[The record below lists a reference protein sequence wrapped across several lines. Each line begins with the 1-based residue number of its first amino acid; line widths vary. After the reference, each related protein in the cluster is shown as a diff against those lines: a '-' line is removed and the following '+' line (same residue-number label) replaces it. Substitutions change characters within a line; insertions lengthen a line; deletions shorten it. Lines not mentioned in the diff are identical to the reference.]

1 MQINLEEKIA
11 LVTGSSKGIGKAIAH
26 SLAKAEAT
34 VFITARGKEDLE
46 NTAKEFLKQGLQVYP
61 LVADLTSNRDIKKLV
76 SQIIDKFN
84 TIDILVNNVGGVHDF
99 TKFEDINDE
108 QWQNMFESNFFS
120 NVKITREVLPYMQKQ
135 KSGRII
141 NISSESAVQP
151 DAVIPHYN
159 AAKAAINS
167 ITKTLSKAYINDGIL
182 INAVSPAFIMTPQ
195 IKSIIEERSKN
206 QNVSPEK
213 FIDTFNKQF
222 RPGAQNFRP
231 GKPEE
236 VAALVTFLASQHAS
250 FITGANMRVD
260 GGSVSTI

>member
-1 MQINLEEKIA
+1 MQINLKGKVA

-34 VFITARGKEDLE
+34 VIITARGKEELE
-46 NTAKEFLKQGLQVYP
+46 NTAKEFLKQGLKVYP
-61 LVADLTSNRDIKKLV
+61 LIADMTRRSNIKQLV

-84 TIDILVNNVGGVHDF
+84 TIDILVNNVGGVHNF
-99 TKFEDINDE
+99 VRFEDINDE
-108 QWQNMFESNFFS
+108 EWQTMFEANFFS
-120 NVKITREVLPYMQKQ
+120 NVKVTREVLPYMQK
-135 KSGRII
+135 KKWGRII

-167 ITKTLSKAYINDGIL
+167 FTKTLSKAYAKDGIL

-195 IKSIIEERSKN
+195 IKLIIEEKSKQ
-206 QNVSPEK
+206 QNVSPKEFMNA
-213 FIDTFNKQF
+213 FIKEF
-222 RPGAQNFRP
+222 RPGIQNARP

-236 VAALVTFLASQHAS
+236 VSALVTFLASEHAS